1 MDLTR
6 IEPMELEA
14 QIRYARRMLTLE
26 LNRYKVTGRASLSEA
41 DLIRALDLLRYL
53 ERKGIRNLDYVDL
66 ARFQRILL
74 RLPASEN

>member
-1 MDLTR
+1 MDFTK

-26 LNRYKVTGRASLSEA
+26 LNRYKVTGTASLSETE
-41 DLIRALDLLRYL
+41 LVRALDLLRYL

-74 RLPASEN
+74 RLPASTN

>member
-1 MDLTR
+1 MDLTK

-26 LNRYKVTGRASLSEA
+26 LNRYKVTGTASLSEA
-41 DLIRALDLLRYL
+41 ELIRGLDLLRYL

>member
-1 MDLTR
+1 MDLTK

-26 LNRYKVTGRASLSEA
+26 LNRYKVTGTASLSESE
-41 DLIRALDLLRYL
+41 LVRALDLLRYL

-74 RLPASEN
+74 RLPASTN